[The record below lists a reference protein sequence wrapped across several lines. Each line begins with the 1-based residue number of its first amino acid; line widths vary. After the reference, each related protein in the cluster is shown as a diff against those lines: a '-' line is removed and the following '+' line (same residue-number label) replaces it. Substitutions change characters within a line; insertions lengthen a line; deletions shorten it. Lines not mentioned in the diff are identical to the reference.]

1 MKIVYFKEGNI
12 GMTKKKKII
21 VLVTMCLLLVVTG
34 YLNYAL
40 VKTDTIEDASSN
52 QAVSYGNFFDTY
64 RADRQST
71 RNQEIDYLNAIIES
85 SESLES
91 HKEAATTQK
100 MNLVA
105 RMETELVLEGLI
117 RAKGYDDVI
126 VTSSADNYNVLVKC
140 ADNLTSD
147 EVAQILGIITQQTSA
162 NATNVKIIPVN

>member
-1 MKIVYFKEGNI
+1 MKIVYFKEGNM

-34 YLNYAL
+34 YLNFAL
-40 VKTDTIEDASSN
+40 AKKDGVQDVASSEIT
-52 QAVSYGNFFDTY
+52 SYGNFFDTY

-71 RNQEIDYLNAIIES
+71 RNQEIDYLDAIIAS
-85 SESLES
+85 SDSLES

-117 RAKGYDDVI
+117 RAKGYEDVI
-126 VTSSADNYNVLVKC
+126 VTTSADNYNILIKC
-140 ADNLTSD
+140 EDNLTSE
-147 EVAQILGIITQQTSA
+147 EVAQILGIVTQQTSA
-162 NATNVKIIPVN
+162 NATNIKIIPIN